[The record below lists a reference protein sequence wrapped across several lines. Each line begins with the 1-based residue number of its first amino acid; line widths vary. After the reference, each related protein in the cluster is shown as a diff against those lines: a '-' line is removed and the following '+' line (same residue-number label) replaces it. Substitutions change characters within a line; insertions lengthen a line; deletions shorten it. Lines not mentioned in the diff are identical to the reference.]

1 MVRMVM
7 VKLDM
12 HDDYG
17 DGDGE
22 DDDVEVINDSC
33 HPYLQGVEEN
43 DDEDDNYHS
52 YL

>member
-7 VKLDM
+7 VKIDI
-12 HDDYG
+12 HNDYG

-22 DDDVEVINDSC
+22 DDDVEVIKDSC